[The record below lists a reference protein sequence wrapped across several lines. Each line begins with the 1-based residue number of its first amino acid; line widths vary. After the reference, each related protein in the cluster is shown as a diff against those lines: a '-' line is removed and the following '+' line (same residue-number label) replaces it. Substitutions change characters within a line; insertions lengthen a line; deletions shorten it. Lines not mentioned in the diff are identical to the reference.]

1 MESADRLDTTLLVVL
16 EECDLNLLE
25 AKNVADA
32 LKLPTLES
40 IRTTRIRDL
49 DCNQIRVLA
58 VALKRSADEILGI

>member
-1 MESADRLDTTLLVVL
+1 MESTDRLDTTLLVVMV
-16 EECDLNLLE
+16 ESDLNLLE
-25 AKNVADA
+25 AKNVADV

-49 DCNQIRVLA
+49 DCNQIRALA

>member
-1 MESADRLDTTLLVVL
+1 MESADRLDTTLLVVM

-25 AKNVADA
+25 AANVADA
-32 LKLPTLES
+32 LKLPTMES
-40 IRTTRIRDL
+40 IRTTRLRDL

>member
-1 MESADRLDTTLLVVL
+1 MESADRLDTTLLAVM

-49 DCNQIRVLA
+49 DCNQIRALA
-58 VALKRSADEILGI
+58 VALKRRADWILGI